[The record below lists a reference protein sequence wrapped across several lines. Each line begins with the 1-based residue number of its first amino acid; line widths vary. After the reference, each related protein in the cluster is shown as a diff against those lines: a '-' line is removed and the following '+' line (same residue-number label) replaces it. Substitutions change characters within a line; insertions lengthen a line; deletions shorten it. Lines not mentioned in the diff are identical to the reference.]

1 MVAGYERKYGLQ
13 FATGVIVAGGLV
25 RSVPPFMSW
34 MLGRD
39 WLECATDCLER
50 GWMVQ
55 KTDTAGL
62 ERERARLERGVV
74 QEVMDLGT
82 PQQLGAKASD
92 LAAIAAPDRGRRT
105 T

>member
-1 MVAGYERKYGLQ
+1 
-13 FATGVIVAGGLV
+13 
-25 RSVPPFMSW
+25 
-34 MLGRD
+34 
-39 WLECATDCLER
+39 
-50 GWMVQ
+50 MVQ

-82 PQQLGAKASD
+82 PQQLGAKASS
-92 LAAIAAPDRGRRT
+92 LVAPDRGRRT

>member
-82 PQQLGAKASD
+82 PQQLGAKASS
-92 LAAIAAPDRGRRT
+92 LVAPDRGRRT